1 MKITRMFT
9 GPDGQT
15 HLEDVDMPLSAHN
28 VGSPLKFKE
37 QGVTVQQTELVKVTG
52 MQYRETIGLYNSA
65 WHNAPRRQ
73 FVIHL
78 EGVQEV
84 EVSDGTKRLISPG
97 DIWLCDD
104 TTGKGHISRDIKSPR
119 SVIVLTVD

>member
-1 MKITRMFT
+1 
-9 GPDGQT
+9 
-15 HLEDVDMPLSAHN
+15 MPLSAES
-28 VGSPLKFKE
+28 VGNSRKFRE
-37 QGVTVQQTELVKVTG
+37 LGVMVQQTEFMKVTG
-52 MQYRETIGLYNSA
+52 MLYRETVGLYNSP

-97 DIWLCDD
+97 DIWLCEDI
-104 TTGKGHISRDIKSPR
+104 TGQGHISRDIKSPR
-119 SVIVLTVD
+119 KVIVVTID